1 MRAAA
6 SPRTPGTRREHAVSN
21 HPLALRWLT
30 TGLLL
35 CASLATAADWKRG
48 IEHQRIADQGN
59 GTFLNPVLAGDH
71 PDPSVLKD
79 GQDYYLTLSSFDAYP
94 GLPIWHS
101 RDLVNWQP
109 LGHAITQNVGAIW
122 APDLIKHG
130 KRYYIYFPARR
141 GDQGERSNFVV
152 WADDIKG
159 PWSKPID
166 IGLGKYIDP
175 GHAVGED
182 GKRYLFLSGGDYV
195 QLSDDGLKVVGTP
208 KHVYD
213 GWKYPE
219 SWDVEGY
226 AQEGPKITRHNG
238 WYYMTTA
245 VGGTAGPP
253 TGHMVITARS
263 RSIHGPW
270 QNAPNN
276 PITRTKSADEPWW
289 SRGHATLVE
298 GTDQRWW
305 MLYHGYEHGFWTLG
319 RQALLD
325 PIEWTPDG
333 WFVAKGGDLG
343 TPLKKPSGQALPHGL
358 ALSDDFRAATLGPQ
372 WSFFNPAADEAK
384 RLQVGDGVLR
394 LQGKGSAP
402 RDASPLTVIAT
413 DQAYQFEVQMTVAPG
428 GQGGALLFYSDK
440 LYAGVGSNGENFVM
454 HRYGEE
460 RPAKLAPSSKG
471 GALWLRVTN
480 NRHIVTIHTSTDGTT
495 WTKYPVQMEVS
506 GYHHNVAGKFLA
518 LKPALYAAGQGQVEF
533 RNFRYRALD

>member
-1 MRAAA
+1 MRVRPI
-6 SPRTPGTRREHAVSN
+6 SSRW
-21 HPLALRWLT
+21 RWLMAG
-30 TGLLL
+30 GLLL
-35 CASLATAADWKRG
+35 CAGLSAAADWKRG
-48 IEHQRIADQGN
+48 IEHQRIADQGD
-59 GTFLNPVLAGDH
+59 GRFLNPVLAGDH

-79 GQDYYLTLSSFDAYP
+79 GDDYYLTLSSFDAYP

-109 LGHAITQNVGAIW
+109 LGHAIAQNVGAIW

-152 WADDIKG
+152 WADDITG
-159 PWSKPID
+159 PWSAPID

-208 KHVYD
+208 RHVYD

-276 PITRTKSADEPWW
+276 PITRTSSADEPWW

-298 GTDQRWW
+298 GTDGRWW
-305 MLYHGYEHGFWTLG
+305 MLYHGYEHGYWTLG

-333 WFVAKGGDLG
+333 WFAAKGGDLG
-343 TPLKKPSGQALPHGL
+343 TPLKKPSGQALAHGM
-358 ALSDDFRAATLGPQ
+358 ALSDDFRAARLGPQ
-372 WSFFNPAADEAK
+372 WAFFDPAADEAK
-384 RLQVGDGVLR
+384 RLQVGNGVLR
-394 LQGKGSAP
+394 LQGKGTAP
-402 RDASPLTVIAT
+402 RNASPLTVIAT
-413 DQAYQFEVQMTVAPG
+413 DPAYQFEVQMTVAPG

-440 LYAGVGSNGENFVM
+440 LYAGVGSNGQQFVM

-460 RPAKLAPSSKG
+460 RPATLAPSTTG
-471 GALWLRVTN
+471 GTLWLRVTN
-480 NRHIVTIHTSTDGTT
+480 NRHIVTIHSSPDGKT

-518 LKPALYAAGQGQVEF
+518 LKPALYAAGPGQVEF